1 MLDNQKS
8 FRTQYRKQLRL
19 SFTNSVRKCK
29 IRAKLPELY
38 GLAFFR
44 QDYSPSRRAAR
55 ALVLVTVHCEYKHF
69 SISNSFLGITL
80 FTRNHSVT
88 AGFLEHYNVQP
99 RFSFNRM
106 KGSSIAWQE
115 SYAMCS
121 GITFSPALIQ
131 RKIGV
136 KRC

>member
-69 SISNSFLGITL
+69 SISNKFP
-80 FTRNHSVT
+80 
-88 AGFLEHYNVQP
+88 EHYTFHTQSFRNCWFP
-99 RFSFNRM
+99 RTLQCTAAFF
-106 KGSSIAWQE
+106 
-115 SYAMCS
+115 
-121 GITFSPALIQ
+121 
-131 RKIGV
+131 V
-136 KRC
+136 